1 MDKATV
7 VKQNMVQH
15 TNLEVEILT
24 TMTAAGHPFFVHLYD
39 AFQTSQKLI
48 LAMEVRSITKSSI
61 ALAHLLIRCSL
72 FFTAVSR
79 RRLVVRVP
87 CQSRSAVLREDR
99 ELLLRSDRLGLASAA
114 QKRLRVS

>member
-48 LAMEVRSITKSSI
+48 LAMEVRSITKSSTRSR
-61 ALAHLLIRCSL
+61 ALAHTLLPPLYCSISKAVRCSSTL
-72 FFTAVSR
+72 
-79 RRLVVRVP
+79 P
-87 CQSRSAVLREDR
+87 KPIGRSPR
-99 ELLLRSDRLGLASAA
+99 GP
-114 QKRLRVS
+114 